1 MVYAVSMDALEV
13 TAPGVDRERP
23 ATLVDYLALA
33 RPDHWVK
40 HVFILPGIVLAL
52 VLHEKSFGD
61 VVFPILLGLASAAA
75 IASANYVLNEWLD
88 AASDAHHPIKSRR
101 PAVRK
106 SLNRWLVYG
115 EYISLVLVGLLLAW
129 TVSELYV
136 WTSGLFLL
144 SGLVYNVPPL
154 RTKEKV
160 YLDVLSEA
168 VNNPIRLTLGWAM
181 VDSTTLPP
189 SSLLLAY
196 WMGGAYLM
204 TLKRFSEYR
213 SAVANG
219 TLEALERYR
228 RSFRSYT
235 ESSLLLVAFLYAL
248 MAAFFLAV
256 FLIKYRVEYLLSLP
270 IFAALFVSYLRI
282 ALKEE
287 SSAQAPERLFRE
299 KTLVVISVVL
309 VVVLALL
316 TWIDIPLLERLSDP
330 HYIELSGG

>member
-1 MVYAVSMDALEV
+1 MGSVEASSPVA
-13 TAPGVDRERP
+13 DRGQR
-23 ATLVDYLALA
+23 ANLADYVALA

-40 HVFILPGIVLAL
+40 HVFILPGVVLAL
-52 VLHEKSFGD
+52 VLHDKSFGD
-61 VVFPILLGLASAAA
+61 VLVPVLIGFASAAA

-88 AASDAHHPIKSRR
+88 AGSDIHHPIKSER

-106 SLNRWLVYG
+106 QLNPLVVYT
-115 EYISLVLVGLLLAW
+115 EYIGLVVIGLLLAMA
-129 TVSELYV
+129 VSKLFF
-136 WTSGLFLL
+136 WTSCLFLI
-144 SGLVYNVPPL
+144 SGLIYNVPPI

-204 TLKRFSEYR
+204 TLKRFAEYR
-213 SAVANG
+213 SAIVTG

-228 RSFRSYT
+228 RSFRHYT

-282 ALKEE
+282 ALKKE
-287 SSAQAPERLFRE
+287 SSAQAPERLFHE
-299 KTLVVISVVL
+299 KTLVGISVLL
-309 VVVLALL
+309 VVVLMLL
-316 TWIDIPLLERLSDP
+316 TWIDITLLERLSAP
-330 HYIELSGG
+330 HYIVLSGG

>member
-1 MVYAVSMDALEV
+1 MGSVEATS
-13 TAPGVDRERP
+13 P
-23 ATLVDYLALA
+23 AGDLGQRATVADYVALA

-40 HVFILPGIVLAL
+40 HVFILPGMVLAL
-52 VLHEKSFGD
+52 VLHDKSFGE
-61 VVFPILLGLASAAA
+61 VLVPVLVGFASAAA

-88 AASDAHHPIKSRR
+88 AGSDAHHPIKSER

-106 SLNRWLVYG
+106 KLNPLVVYA
-115 EYISLVLVGLLLAW
+115 EYIGLVVIGLFLALAVSKLFFW
-129 TVSELYV
+129 TSCLFL
-136 WTSGLFLL
+136 TSGLI
-144 SGLVYNVPPL
+144 YNVPPI

-204 TLKRFSEYR
+204 TLKRFAEYR
-213 SAVANG
+213 SAVATG

-228 RSFRSYT
+228 RSFRYYT

-256 FLIKYRVEYLLSLP
+256 FLIKYRIEYLLSLP

-282 ALKEE
+282 ALKKE
-287 SSAQAPERLFRE
+287 SSAQAPERLFHE
-299 KTLVVISVVL
+299 KTLVGISVLL
-309 VVVLALL
+309 VIVLALL

-330 HYIELSGG
+330 HYIVLSGG